1 MLSIQRR
8 PYVLGGAVQ
17 GHMIQHQHAIV
28 KDSHRGGAAD
38 AAVLAKLWRF
48 EHDVIGLP
56 FTRCSRC
63 VHQWNVLL
71 VHASCLAVG
80 LGVVIEGI
88 EHLYFVALH

>member
-1 MLSIQRR
+1 MLTIQRR
-8 PYVLGGAVQ
+8 PNVFRGTAQ
-17 GHMIQHQHAIV
+17 GHVILYQHAIV

-38 AAVLAKLWRF
+38 AAVLPKLWRF

-71 VHASCLAVG
+71 LYAGCLAVG
-80 LGVVIEGI
+80 VGVVME
-88 EHLYFVALH
+88 